1 MGHKVLEGPKR
12 HPTKTRRLNRYMLSR
27 HCAFHPNVLGPVKLT
42 SHVRHCLL
50 VKLKSRE
57 CSLRSNRTQ
66 RVSQS

>member
-12 HPTKTRRLNRYMLSR
+12 HATKTRRLNRYMLSR
-27 HCAFHPNVLGPVKLT
+27 HCAFHPNALRPVTLT